1 MKFQIRNDRLDP
13 GEWGAVDK
21 SAQWQAL
28 KAGIAEE
35 AEGIAEA
42 VKEMYAVVKAEI
54 NANLALTD
62 VWGLHHTLRQDGTL
76 VLSRS
81 GMMVVTEALVGAR
94 AEPDLTR
101 EQKTIAARHLLRH
114 YNQENVNLQPSQ
126 SLLDL
131 TGELS
136 CFLTARIAGE
146 MRPSDI
152 PLASGV
158 SVLALKAGDPDP
170 LEVVVEIPFGTS
182 QRGWVYGKVV
192 IHHLANQMA
201 AKMFAGYLGH
211 QKQENVESE
220 FPQPV
225 THWVGAMYRDGSAF
239 VRGVVD
245 KAASDLKRWI
255 RAGAITQVS
264 IFGTVATEIRGG
276 VTYVTDIKLLS
287 LDWVPLDRAGMKTR
301 LVAVGE
307 QGLKLKE
314 ESKVT
319 LAELLGELRKL
330 GAKPA
335 QVVGEMGWD
344 VKTLAKEMG
353 WELDKIAG
361 EVNAERWNQLLEA
374 VKAVGEMAGEFGLT
388 KEAKLSELVTMVKA
402 AREAQ
407 LKAATAEHDKLID
420 KVIGEMV
427 QAEAVRPLIKRML
440 QIDAAADELTIKKVV
455 GEMLAQGD
463 IKKALAEVFKAD
475 TIAPKA
481 SSQVTA
487 AGSNVI
493 KRVSI

>member
-1 MKFQIRNDRLDP
+1 M
-13 GEWGAVDK
+13 
-21 SAQWQAL
+21 
-28 KAGIAEE
+28 
-35 AEGIAEA
+35 
-42 VKEMYAVVKAEI
+42 
-54 NANLALTD
+54 
-62 VWGLHHTLRQDGTL
+62 
-76 VLSRS
+76 
-81 GMMVVTEALVGAR
+81 
-94 AEPDLTR
+94 
-101 EQKTIAARHLLRH
+101 
-114 YNQENVNLQPSQ
+114 
-126 SLLDL
+126 
-131 TGELS
+131 
-136 CFLTARIAGE
+136 
-146 MRPSDI
+146 
-152 PLASGV
+152 
-158 SVLALKAGDPDP
+158 
-170 LEVVVEIPFGTS
+170 
-182 QRGWVYGKVV
+182 
-192 IHHLANQMA
+192 
-201 AKMFAGYLGH
+201 
-211 QKQENVESE
+211 
-220 FPQPV
+220 
-225 THWVGAMYRDGSAF
+225 
-239 VRGVVD
+239 
-245 KAASDLKRWI
+245 
-255 RAGAITQVS
+255 S

-440 QIDAAADELTIKKVV
+440 QIGAAADEVAIKKAV

-463 IKKALAEVFKAD
+463 VKKVLAEFFKGD